1 MRTRRRTAAL
11 LLPCATLLASTL
23 STTGC
28 HRYTQLAP
36 DDLAPGR
43 VVRAELG
50 DQGTAE
56 LARWIGPRS
65 EYVGGRLD
73 SVSDTA
79 FTMSVT
85 QVVRR
90 NGVTEPWRGE
100 QILVPRSY
108 VSSVSERRFDRTRT
122 ILLGAGIVA
131 AFLTVDAAL
140 GDDGILFRGRGGTG
154 PKGRQ

>member
-1 MRTRRRTAAL
+1 ML
-11 LLPCATLLASTL
+11 LSSTL
-23 STTGC
+23 PLAGC

-36 DDLAPGR
+36 ADLAPGR

-50 DQGTAE
+50 DQGTAD

-65 EYVGGRLD
+65 EYVGGRLE

-79 FTMSVT
+79 LTLSVT

-90 NGVTEPWRGE
+90 NGVTEPWQGE
-100 QILVPRSY
+100 SITVPRSY
-108 VSSVSERRFDRTRT
+108 LTSVSERRFDRTRT
-122 ILLGAGIVA
+122 LLLGAGIVA

-140 GDDGILFRGRGGTG
+140 GDAGILFRGRGGSGTS
-154 PKGRQ
+154 GRQ